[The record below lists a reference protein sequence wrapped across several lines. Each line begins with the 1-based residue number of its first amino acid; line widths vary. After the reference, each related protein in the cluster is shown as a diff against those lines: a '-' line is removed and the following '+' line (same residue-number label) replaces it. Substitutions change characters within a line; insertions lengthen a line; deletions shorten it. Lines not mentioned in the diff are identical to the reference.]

1 MFLLLCVM
9 HKQEWQKPV
18 SPSSPHQL
26 CYTIPYEPTHA
37 TIYKSTGGG
46 YLHMSGMSRHHWLLI
61 AGVIILA
68 LAVLIAFSLRFLST
82 ITSGKPANSVPT
94 RVTSTHPI
102 NEPPIVRGSTAQAT
116 RLPTPSPVVGT
127 QLLQLSSDPYINSG
141 SQHQTEVEPGTFSYG
156 STIVSAFQAG
166 RFSDRGSSNIGWAT
180 STDGGTTWQHGFL
193 PGTTKYVGGPY
204 DRITDPAVA
213 YDAALGTWM
222 ITTIVFQETPGGII
236 APAVLASRSIDNG
249 ISWAR
254 PVTVADV
261 GSNGYPDKD
270 WVVCDNTFASPY
282 YGTCYVEWDDSAR
295 NDLIQISPS
304 RDGGATWGAARTT
317 GNRSSGFD
325 GAPLVQPNGTVI
337 VPLSNASQTAVMA
350 ITSHNGGAS
359 WSIPITIAPVT
370 SFSQSAYFQDKIL
383 LNAGIDGSGKV
394 YFTWVD
400 CRFETGCQGND
411 LVMTT
416 STDGVNW
423 TPIQRI
429 PIARIGSGIN
439 YYVSGLGVDATTS
452 GNMARVGLV
461 FYSYVASCVNDCKLS
476 VGFISST
483 NGGINWGA
491 KTQLAG
497 PFPASWVAKGNNKVG
512 DYISLSFARGRA
524 FPVFS
529 VGAPPAAGQLNEAMY
544 TVQRGIAL

>member
-1 MFLLLCVM
+1 
-9 HKQEWQKPV
+9 
-18 SPSSPHQL
+18 
-26 CYTIPYEPTHA
+26 
-37 TIYKSTGGG
+37 
-46 YLHMSGMSRHHWLLI
+46 MSGMSRHLWLLMG
-61 AGVIILA
+61 GVIIIILA
-68 LAVLIAFSLRFLST
+68 LLISFSLYFLST
-82 ITSGKPANSVPT
+82 ITPGKSANRTPT
-94 RVTSTHPI
+94 HVTSTHPLDR
-102 NEPPIVRGSTAQAT
+102 PPISLSGAAKIT
-116 RLPTPSPVVGT
+116 RSPTPSLTLNNGL
-127 QLLQLSSDPYINSG
+127 QLLQLSSDPYTNSG

-193 PGTTKYVGGPY
+193 RGTTKLVRGLY
-204 DRITDPAVA
+204 DRITDPSVA
-213 YDAALGTWM
+213 YDAALETWM
-222 ITTIVFQETPGGII
+222 ITTIVFRETPDGIT
-236 APAVLASRSIDNG
+236 APAVLASLSTDGG
-249 ISWAR
+249 ITWNE
-254 PVTVADV
+254 PVTVANV
-261 GSNGYPDKD
+261 GSNGYLDKD
-270 WVVCDNTFASPY
+270 WVVCDNTSTSPN

-295 NDLIQISPS
+295 SNLIQISPS
-304 RDGGATWGAARTT
+304 RDGGKTWGAARTT
-317 GNRSSGFD
+317 VNRSSGFD

-350 ITSHNGGAS
+350 ITSHDGGAS
-359 WSIPITIAPVT
+359 WSRPTIIASVT

-416 STDGVNW
+416 SMDGITW
-423 TPIQRI
+423 TPVQRI
-429 PIARIGSGIN
+429 PIAHRGSGIN
-439 YYVSGLGVDATTS
+439 YYVSGLGVDTSTS
-452 GNMARVGLV
+452 GSTAHLGLV
-461 FYSYVASCVNDCKLS
+461 FYSYMASCVNDCKLS
-476 VGFISST
+476 VGFISSI
-483 NGGINWGA
+483 NGGDAWST

-512 DYISLSFARGRA
+512 DYISLSFSRGRA

-529 VGAPPAAGQLNEAMY
+529 AATSPDADHLNEAMY